1 VKKIFYITI
10 FLFYCKNTDAQFL
23 DSLNLIFKSKS
34 GIDARFESRF
44 SVYKTNLIEI
54 SGVRLGIAYK
64 RRLRMGGGVS
74 WLKTNL
80 QTSTLVRNFNG
91 EMEESIR
98 YLKLAYLCYYIDFV
112 FHRTKRW
119 QLSVPIQVGAG
130 ASWFQKETKYD
141 INNKDPKHFLL
152 LYEPG
157 ITIQFKIFKWLGAGG
172 DIAQRFVLRNY
183 KKTSD
188 KLFSPTFS
196 VKALFWPDQLFY
208 QLFPEHKVSKRFGPA
223 EW

>member
-1 VKKIFYITI
+1 MKKLIYILF
-10 FLFYCKNTDAQFL
+10 FLFSFSFGRAQFL
-23 DSLNLIFKSKS
+23 DSLNLIFRSKS
-34 GIDARFESRF
+34 SIDARFESRF

-54 SGVRLGIAYK
+54 TGVRLGVAYK
-64 RRLRMGGGVS
+64 RRLRIGGGVS

-80 QTSTLVRNFNG
+80 KTTTQIRNQNG
-91 EMEESIR
+91 ELEEISR

-119 QLSVPIQVGAG
+119 QLSVPIQVGTG
-130 ASWFQKETKYD
+130 ASWFQRDTKYD
-141 INNKDPKHFLL
+141 INNKDPKYFLL

-157 ITIQFKIFKWLGAGG
+157 ITIQFKVFKWLGAGG

-208 QLFPEHKVSKRFGPA
+208 QVFPENEISKKFGPA